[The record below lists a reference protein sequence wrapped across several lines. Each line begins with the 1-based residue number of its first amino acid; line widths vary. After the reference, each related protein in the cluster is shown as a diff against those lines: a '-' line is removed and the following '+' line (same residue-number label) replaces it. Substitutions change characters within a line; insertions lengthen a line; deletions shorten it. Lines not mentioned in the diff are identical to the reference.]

1 MGGIMAD
8 NAQPANPNA
17 LRLIISVAILG
28 GLLWYFYGGGLE
40 NKVADDAVKEYEI
53 AKRNGT
59 RMDVCVHAGLVSA
72 AYLQAKD
79 EEKYREWKTTEKAD
93 CAAAGLPREP

>member
-1 MGGIMAD
+1 MCGIMA
-8 NAQPANPNA
+8 QPAKPNA
-17 LRLIISVAILG
+17 LGVIISGAILVG
-28 GLLWYFYGGGLE
+28 ILWYFIGGGLE

-59 RMDVCVHAGLVSA
+59 RMDVCVHAGLVAA

-79 EEKYREWKTTEKAD
+79 EGKYREWKATEKSD